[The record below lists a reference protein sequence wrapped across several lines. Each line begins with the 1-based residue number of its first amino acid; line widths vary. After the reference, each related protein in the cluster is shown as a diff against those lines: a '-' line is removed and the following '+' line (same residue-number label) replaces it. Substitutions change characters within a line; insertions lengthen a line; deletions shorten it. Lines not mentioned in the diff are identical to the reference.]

1 MSKHLENRFQK
12 HLADSG
18 LHALPSDA
26 LDVMRLSFYAGAMA
40 AIEIPQSVPVPER
53 GRLAEEVAFEVIQF
67 GQSIKGRKP
76 R

>member
-1 MSKHLENRFQK
+1 MSKHLENRFQR

-18 LHALPSDA
+18 LHTLPPDA
-26 LDVMRLSFYAGAMA
+26 LDVMRLSFFAGAMA
-40 AIEIPQSVPVPER
+40 AIEIPQGVPPPDRAKLV
-53 GRLAEEVAFEVIQF
+53 EEVAFEVIAY